1 MNLDCECDVTI
12 YMILI
17 KYEDKTY
24 NIEKYHTCIRSILKY
39 GIVQPSLQGSFNEN
53 RQQKNLLAT
62 FTLKLINKSL
72 SLKENHKRVWIRI
85 PGLNKHTFW

>member
-24 NIEKYHTCIRSILKY
+24 NIGKYHTCIRSIWKY
-39 GIVQPSLQGSFNEN
+39 GIVQPSLQGSFQWE
-53 RQQKNLLAT
+53 QVAEKFASYFHSQT
-62 FTLKLINKSL
+62 
-72 SLKENHKRVWIRI
+72 H
-85 PGLNKHTFW
+85 